1 MKIER
6 FPLFELEC
14 TYSGEEIS
22 FTKLL
27 RQLQDVGNVTTFEQ
41 TYIVPNVWGRW
52 VESAIGSY
60 LLNKADELDFR
71 LYYWREN
78 NDEVDFV
85 IEKTNNGL
93 SVLTNKFQPKHSF
106 VVGSGGIPVEDFLT
120 LDIENLFE
128 L

>member
-71 LYYWREN
+71 LYYWRED
-78 NDEVDFV
+78 NDGVDFV
-85 IEKTNNGL
+85 IEQ
-93 SVLTNKFQPKHSF
+93 NKQWI
-106 VVGSGGIPVEDFLT
+106 VCID
-120 LDIENLFE
+120 
-128 L
+128 